1 MIGMGIAA
9 AGAIAQSVMGAVQAS
24 KAKKAIDNYRRQE
37 LTNIADGLSVST
49 LGADLAR
56 EEMAR
61 AAATS
66 VNMLQQTGSRG
77 AASVGQVTK
86 AVGDQSLKIAANLD
100 EQQKNIDAIRAKDE
114 LRIQTTME
122 ARENADLAGLGQQQ
136 AVGQQNLFGG
146 IAGAGTAIG
155 QMDLTS
161 IFGKAGAPTPKT
173 TD

>member
-9 AGAIAQSVMGAVQAS
+9 VGAIAQGVMGAVQAS

-61 AAATS
+61 VAATS

-77 AASVGQVTK
+77 AAGVGQVTR
-86 AVGDQSLKIAANLD
+86 AVGNQSLKIGANLD
-100 EQQKNIDAIRAKDE
+100 EQQKAIDLIRANDE
-114 LRIQTTME
+114 KRIQTAME

-146 IAGAGTAIG
+146 IAGLGTSVG

-173 TD
+173 TE